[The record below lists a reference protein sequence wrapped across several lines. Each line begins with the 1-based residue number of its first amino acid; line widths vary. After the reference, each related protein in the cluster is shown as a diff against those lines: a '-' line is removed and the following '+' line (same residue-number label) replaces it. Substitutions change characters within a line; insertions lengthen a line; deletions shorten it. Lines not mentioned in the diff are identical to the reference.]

1 MRDLLCKIQTLNEGL
16 AQDKIELNKIILLVG
31 IADVGRRRRS
41 LCLQVEQEKNAVHNE
56 KSDVE
61 QDKSTLRQ
69 VTIFACEKLH
79 L

>member
-1 MRDLLCKIQTLNEGL
+1 MRKS
-16 AQDKIELNKIILLVG
+16 
-31 IADVGRRRRS
+31 S

-69 VTIFACEKLH
+69 VKIASLESLEFGIHCYLSGIGQSRTGKDRCRE
-79 L
+79 